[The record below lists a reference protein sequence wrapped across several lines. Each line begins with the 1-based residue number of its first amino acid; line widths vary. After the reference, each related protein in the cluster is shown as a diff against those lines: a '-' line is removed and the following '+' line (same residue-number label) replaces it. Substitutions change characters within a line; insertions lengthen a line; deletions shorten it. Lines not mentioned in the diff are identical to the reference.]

1 MVVPTRFPK
10 SWNQAKNTIAPW
22 GEDSKEAYSSGLAN
36 LATGLGNW
44 NGSKD
49 GTRRGPKV
57 RFPRFKGKRHG
68 LSCRFTTGA
77 FGLPEGDRRHVT
89 LPRIGLVRT
98 HELGM
103 CPGGAVCGG

>member
-1 MVVPTRFPK
+1 
-10 SWNQAKNTIAPW
+10 
-22 GEDSKEAYSSGLAN
+22 
-36 LATGLGNW
+36 
-44 NGSKD
+44 
-49 GTRRGPKV
+49 
-57 RFPRFKGKRHG
+57 

-77 FGLPEGDRRHVT
+77 FGLADADRRHVK